1 MDPTSAAQPRLA
13 TEARASEILSP
24 GRGRLAATVARRSGH
39 CSCCLADQA
48 LRGATQSQAALPSA
62 VRLAKAS
69 AHRGRAGHGS
79 SGLKAGAPMLGT
91 EAERVGFG
99 PRSIFKGPSRIRAPG
114 SEAARL
120 WALEL
125 HRIRLSSLENT

>member
-62 VRLAKAS
+62 VRLAEAS
-69 AHRGRAGHGS
+69 THRAGAGHGS
-79 SGLKAGAPMLGT
+79 SSLKSGAPMLGT
-91 EAERVGFG
+91 EAERVGFR
-99 PRSIFKGPSRIRAPG
+99 PRSIFKGSRIRAPG